1 MPKMPCPTHEPEKY
15 VAAAIGAGAL
25 AVAAYRYAPVI
36 REKLGALLARAGAP
50 GAKSKPAP
58 SAINRKDYTPPPFSV
73 GSVYLDFDLH
83 DSCTIVLCKME
94 LRRAAGAP
102 DAPLVLHGE
111 DLELLRVAIDG
122 RHLDEKEYTIADNM
136 LTVHSVPDAFTFMS
150 EVRLRPQDN
159 TQLSGLYRT
168 NGVFCSQCEAE
179 VGASPG
185 PRTPTQRSECPP
197 RLSPSRAPA
206 QGFRR
211 ITYMFDRPDVMTTY
225 RVRVEAEKAAC
236 PVLLSNGNR
245 LATGEACTPSPTQSP
260 RRPCLSPRAVSLAAG
275 ARQPSLGAV
284 GRPLP
289 QTVVPLLPGGGRP
302 RVDPRHVHDVVG
314 QGGAARL
321 LL

>member
-36 REKLGALLARAGAP
+36 REKLGALLTRAGAP
-50 GAKSKPAP
+50 GAKPKPAP

-111 DLELLRVAIDG
+111 DLELLRIAIDG

-179 VGASPG
+179 VGANP
-185 PRTPTQRSECPP
+185 
-197 RLSPSRAPA
+197 
-206 QGFRR
+206 
-211 ITYMFDRPDVMTTY
+211 
-225 RVRVEAEKAAC
+225 
-236 PVLLSNGNR
+236 
-245 LATGEACTPSPTQSP
+245 
-260 RRPCLSPRAVSLAAG
+260 
-275 ARQPSLGAV
+275 
-284 GRPLP
+284 
-289 QTVVPLLPGGGRP
+289 
-302 RVDPRHVHDVVG
+302 
-314 QGGAARL
+314 
-321 LL
+321 